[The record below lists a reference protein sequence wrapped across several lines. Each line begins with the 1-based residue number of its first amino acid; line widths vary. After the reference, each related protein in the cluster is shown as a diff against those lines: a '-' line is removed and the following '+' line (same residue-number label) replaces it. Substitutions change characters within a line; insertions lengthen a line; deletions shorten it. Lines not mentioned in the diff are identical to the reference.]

1 MPSFIFCTR
10 YSRSTCFNYAVCFR
24 CLSLPVTLRTVIER
38 VRADVQKLIPP
49 DAVTVKPNKP
59 KYKWRS
65 ERVNIPCTVANTNI
79 ALTTLMAQANVDSWA
94 HGPHLELKKYYLPC
108 QPNMNNKFLE
118 PPAPS
123 EEHLEKPSANPLLA
137 TLLDQGSPMTAE
149 HHNPVSDSPMLSK
162 LLEEQTP
169 VTSNPPP
176 AFTQPKQRKLGKRKS
191 SKDVLSGK
199 GPKQRQS
206 DSDIN
211 ERIISER
218 HGQGIA
224 EKRIDLDSSVGSFD
238 SDQIRPP
245 SVSSVGSIG
254 GQSSTGSI
262 IDLTDIG
269 ESHVKKLEYSLDNI
283 MMKEARMGSMNL
295 NMGMNNQMGG
305 TEGMD
310 FQMPH
315 MTDLHHSQN
324 PHMGDGSEFI
334 HHPQW
339 GSHPTPPRP
348 TSRNSPHHGMV
359 PKNET
364 ASTSLEGNLIGPGD
378 GRDTQGPN
386 LTHCRRNSGHSVRLS
401 SYRRQS
407 SRTSIDSNM
416 SDLVSPDVFSPS
428 SKSPVHHP
436 LASPH
441 RMVSPSHSSAHSSTV
456 TSPIHHPT
464 VSPSHFL
471 SNIKSEPGALVSTP
485 ISMTSPRHSLDS
497 RSGITSPRHSIDS
510 KVEMPSPRHS
520 LDSRSGMS
528 PRNSLDS
535 KSGIFPLT
543 NFSNSMA
550 ASFAPCSTPSPVLY
564 SSGKPSLSALK
575 AQLEMKNDIINSGF
589 ISSQEKDGMKSE
601 ERVMPPVGMKLRLNM
616 KHINDTVKHYDNV
629 SPPES
634 DKSRSSMFDFHSDD
648 EEFSL
653 PHLEKSMTV
662 ISSSPTRLQ
671 ISNKNKLVHS
681 SLKFN
686 KTEKYKRKESK
697 KNSTGDSSKRK
708 RDKDE
713 SKKEKKRKKVSNN
726 SYCKINDNAVYK
738 STTVTVEGVGDN
750 NLKPMPRLKI
760 TKSGVSFESATV
772 DPIERNLQ
780 VKEEV
785 GINIQTENQTY
796 TVASAEKT
804 ETSHER
810 MEVHATE
817 MGSVADKIESQLHSG
832 INAEKDRCDIGQI
845 EANLDTKEISALSE
859 ERESSTN
866 EIKTDVE
873 DNKSMSMDMNNTALK
888 NDKNSADKLEKN
900 ALKFTNHSETLEN
913 LLKEGVDVT
922 IGETVSSESLLS
934 GLLNKEI
941 DKDVKEKSAEKNE
954 RIRNSSVSSEGIFD
968 KIAAMKTENLPEN
981 ENVIDLSKDNT
992 VFVNTK
998 KAVSKSQKL
1007 LKAQQ
1012 HSSSHTK
1019 EDKKASGRTPS
1030 VKLKPVVFPSPT
1042 SAQPHTPSTNVLS
1055 NSSVAKT
1062 ISASPTSTTIGKIGA
1077 VSLATSGSQKHLTQ
1091 TNKSPQ
1097 SSNKLHS
1104 KGSSGAILSK
1114 SAGNLQK
1121 TVQITGSSG
1130 KNSPILQT
1138 GSKSGGSNSNR
1149 STSLSSL
1156 SSKSEKSVE
1165 KTARSSLSGNRTSS
1179 PLLGREKDGSKSR
1192 SSSGSHDRDRER
1204 DKSTSSS
1211 KTSTPVTPVLK
1222 QETAASVL
1230 SFLNPKAGSIAKL
1243 PPIPKKLSSTD
1254 SAKNSPTTSY
1264 VNSTTTT
1271 SPVVTNSNSVSQTT
1285 SARTV
1290 ASGSA
1295 SNPKGKNVQ
1304 SKPNHLNRQLN
1315 NTVSNAGNRAGNN
1328 SPVNYSTK
1336 NHSNSYSNKNNNS
1349 NASNAR
1355 TNSANS
1361 SSNASRVNSGQNVS
1375 NVPSNRGNNSS
1386 QNSRGNAFVN
1396 NQSRGGTHNNNN
1408 NRMNSTNNVPSNTVS
1423 NRSNISGIN
1432 VTHTQGNK
1440 SIASVPNAPRGP
1452 GPPASSNTPTVSAT
1466 PDDRSKTKHS
1476 AHQATARGRKS
1487 SLSAV
1492 IDKLTCKVSVPA
1504 SEANK
1509 QNKTKVE
1516 RVVIDEPPASPEP
1529 DIAANDKVA
1538 NKNDKA
1544 KVVINESPESPE
1556 PENKNGPGSAAQRN
1570 ERTKSEGSI
1579 VSIPLDKQ
1587 VSRSPDVTKQGN
1599 RISGHRQNMGGQE
1612 KGKSNRPGNLSFS
1625 NSSGVKNKISPSPT
1639 LSQSP
1644 ISIPLTPKSLTP
1656 KSNDSQTPIW
1666 NKPNHKV
1673 LKKQNSIE
1681 NMKGHHEDMNGEVL
1695 EDEDLRIIL
1704 NQKPPQGY
1712 RSTPGVPS
1720 SNRSRDSTPVDLS
1733 ATRQSPNT
1741 TNDKVDKSKENKF
1754 VTPVSRSLS
1763 TDKQNEDSEYHNS
1776 QRKSRPNSRPTLSPE
1791 SPCSSP
1797 DNGLIIDVDSS
1808 PKHILCKTNS
1818 PLCNQDG
1825 IRKDFRTS
1833 PNFLKAVKSSPLS
1846 KIRPSPGTS
1855 PTSKER
1861 MSDSSSPCF
1870 LDDDLMDEA
1879 LIGDGADG

>member
-1 MPSFIFCTR
+1 MSI
-10 YSRSTCFNYAVCFR
+10 
-24 CLSLPVTLRTVIER
+24 PVTLRTVIQR
-38 VRADVQKLIPP
+38 VRTEVQKLLPP
-49 DAVTVKPNKP
+49 EPVTVKPNKP
-59 KYKWRS
+59 KWKWRS
-65 ERVNIPCTVANTNI
+65 EIVNIPCTVANTSV
-79 ALTTLMAQANVDSWA
+79 ALTATPAQANVDSWA
-94 HGPHLELKKYYLPC
+94 HGHHLEMRKYFLPC

-123 EEHLEKPSANPLLA
+123 EEHVEKPSANPLLT
-137 TLLDQGSPMTAE
+137 TLLDQGSPMAE
-149 HHNPVSDSPMLSK
+149 HHPNPVNDSPMLSK

-199 GPKQRQS
+199 GPKHRPS
-206 DSDIN
+206 DSDIGTALS
-211 ERIISER
+211 ERVSSER

-224 EKRIDLDSSVGSFD
+224 EKRIDLDSSGASFD
-238 SDQIRPP
+238 GDSIRPP

-254 GQSSTGSI
+254 GHSSTGSI
-262 IDLTDIG
+262 IDLTDFG
-269 ESHVKKLEYSLDNI
+269 ESHVKKLECSLDNI
-283 MMKEARMGSMNL
+283 MMKEARMGNMNL
-295 NMGMNNQMGG
+295 NMGVNMNNQMGG
-305 TEGMD
+305 AEAMD

-315 MTDLHHSQN
+315 MSDLHHSQN
-324 PHMGDGSEFI
+324 PHLGDGSDFI

-364 ASTSLEGNLIGPGD
+364 ASTSLEGNLTGPGD

-386 LTHCRRNSGHSVRLS
+386 PAHCRRNSGHSVRLP

-407 SRTSIDSNM
+407 SRTSVDSNM
-416 SDLVSPDVFSPS
+416 SDLISPDVFSPN
-428 SKSPVHHP
+428 SKSPGHHP
-436 LASPH
+436 LSSPH

-456 TSPIHHPT
+456 TSPVHHPT
-464 VSPSHFL
+464 ASPSHFL
-471 SNIKSEPGALVSTP
+471 SNIKTEPGSSVSTH
-485 ISMTSPRHSLDS
+485 ISMTSPRHSLDSKSGMTSPRLPLDSKSGMTSPRHSLDS
-497 RSGITSPRHSIDS
+497 RSGMTSPR
-510 KVEMPSPRHS
+510 
-520 LDSRSGMS
+520 L
-528 PRNSLDS
+528 SLDS
-535 KSGIFPLT
+535 KSGNFPL
-543 NFSNSMA
+543 NYSNSMA
-550 ASFAPCSTPSPVLY
+550 ASFASCSTPSPVLY

-575 AQLEMKNDIINSGF
+575 AQLEMKNDIFNSGF
-589 ISSQEKDGMKSE
+589 VSSQEKDSFKSE

-671 ISNKNKLVHS
+671 ISNKNKLVHT
-681 SLKFN
+681 LKFN

-726 SYCKINDNAVYK
+726 SYCKIKDNAVYK
-738 STTVTVEGVGDN
+738 STTVPVEGVGEN

-760 TKSGVSFESATV
+760 TKSGVNFESATV
-772 DPIERNLQ
+772 VPVERSPQ

-785 GINIQTENQTY
+785 SMNVRTEKQPMKVDATIP
-796 TVASAEKT
+796 AEKIKFKCEKI
-804 ETSHER
+804 ET
-810 MEVHATE
+810 HATE
-817 MGSVADKIESQLHSG
+817 MGSDAVRLETQSPSG
-832 INAEKDRCDIGQI
+832 INAENKRCDIGKI
-845 EANLDTKEISALSE
+845 ETNMDKSEIIAAISD
-859 ERESSTN
+859 ERESSSK
-866 EIKTDVE
+866 EIKTDTVNVKNVAV
-873 DNKSMSMDMNNTALK
+873 DLDSTAVK
-888 NDKNSADKLEKN
+888 IDSSPTVKVDKN

-913 LLKEGVDVT
+913 LLKESTDMT
-922 IGETVSSESLLS
+922 IGENSSAESVLNE
-934 GLLNKEI
+934 LLNKGI
-941 DKDVKEKSAEKNE
+941 NKDLKEKGAEKNE
-954 RIRNSSVSSEGIFD
+954 HNRTSVSDEGIFD
-968 KIAAMKTENLPEN
+968 KIAAMKNENLPEN
-981 ENVIDLSKDNT
+981 ENVIDLSKDDN
-992 VFVNTK
+992 VSINTK

-1012 HSSSHTK
+1012 RSSSHNK
-1019 EDKKASGRTPS
+1019 EDNKTSGRTPT

-1042 SAQPHTPSTNVLS
+1042 SAQSLTPSTANLS
-1055 NSSVAKT
+1055 NSSLAKT
-1062 ISASPTSTTIGKIGA
+1062 MSASPTSATIGKIGA

-1097 SSNKLHS
+1097 GSNKLPS

-1114 SAGNLQK
+1114 SVGNLQK
-1121 TVQITGSSG
+1121 TVQITGASG
-1130 KNSPILQT
+1130 KSSPILQAA
-1138 GSKSGGSNSNR
+1138 SKSSGSNSSR

-1156 SSKSEKSVE
+1156 SSKSDKSVE
-1165 KTARSSLSGNRTSS
+1165 KTVRASLSSNRTSS
-1179 PLLGREKDGSKSR
+1179 PQLGREKDGSKSR
-1192 SSSGSHDRDRER
+1192 SSSGSRDRDRER
-1204 DKSTSSS
+1204 DKSTSVS
-1211 KTSTPVTPVLK
+1211 KTNTPVTSVLT

-1230 SFLNPKAGSIAKL
+1230 SFLNPKASSIAKL
-1243 PPIPKKLSSTD
+1243 PPIPKKFSSTD
-1254 SAKNSPTTSY
+1254 SAKNSPTTSN
-1264 VNSTTTT
+1264 VTLTTT
-1271 SPVVTNSNSVSQTT
+1271 SSVVVPSSSSVSQTT
-1285 SARTV
+1285 NVRTV
-1290 ASGSA
+1290 TSGSS
-1295 SNPKGKNVQ
+1295 SNPKGKSVQ
-1304 SKPNHLNRQLN
+1304 SKPNHLNRQI
-1315 NTVSNAGNRAGNN
+1315 TAAASTAANRTGNN

-1336 NHSNSYSNKNNNS
+1336 NHVNSYSSKSNNS
-1349 NASNAR
+1349 NAGNHAR

-1361 SSNASRVNSGQNVS
+1361 NSNFSRVNSGQNVS
-1375 NVPSNRGNNSS
+1375 NLAANRGNNPM
-1386 QNSRGNAFVN
+1386 QTNRGNTFVS
-1396 NQSRGGTHNNNN
+1396 NQSRGITHNN
-1408 NRMNSTNNVPSNTVS
+1408 RGMNSTNNVPSNTGS
-1423 NRSNISGIN
+1423 NRSSISGIN
-1432 VTHTQGNK
+1432 AAHAQGNK
-1440 SIASVPNAPRGP
+1440 NIASVPNAPRGP
-1452 GPPASSNTPTVSAT
+1452 GPPAGSNTSNVNSNS
-1466 PDDRSKTKHS
+1466 DEHSKSKHS
-1476 AHQATARGRKS
+1476 AHQTTARGRKS

-1492 IDKLTCKVSVPA
+1492 IDKLTCKVSVPV

-1529 DIAANDKVA
+1529 DIANSEKLANR
-1538 NKNDKA
+1538 NDKA

-1556 PENKNGPGSAAQRN
+1556 PEIKNGSGSRAQRN

-1587 VSRSPDVTKQGN
+1587 TSRSPEVSKQGS
-1599 RISGHRQNMGGQE
+1599 RSSGHRQNFGGQE
-1612 KGKSNRPGNLSFS
+1612 KVKSNRPGNLSFL
-1625 NSSGVKNKISPSPT
+1625 NTSGVKNKLTPSPT

-1644 ISIPLTPKSLTP
+1644 ISIPLTPKS
-1656 KSNDSQTPIW
+1656 NDSQTSVW
-1666 NKPNHKV
+1666 NKPNHKI
-1673 LKKQNSIE
+1673 LKQDSIE
-1681 NMKGHHEDMNGEVL
+1681 KLKSYHEDTNGEVL
-1695 EDEDLRIIL
+1695 EDEDLRILL

-1712 RSTPGVPS
+1712 RNTPGIPG
-1720 SNRSRDSTPVDLS
+1720 SNKSRDSTPVDLS
-1733 ATRQSPNT
+1733 ATRQSPNM
-1741 TNDKVDKSKENKF
+1741 TNNKVDKSKESKF
-1754 VTPVSRSLS
+1754 VTPVSRSAS
-1763 TDKQNEDSEYHNS
+1763 TDRQNEDTGNHIS
-1776 QRKSRPNSRPTLSPE
+1776 QRKSRSNSRPILSPE

-1808 PKHILCKTNS
+1808 PKHILSKTNS
-1818 PLCNQDG
+1818 PMCNQDG
-1825 IRKDFRTS
+1825 IKKDFRTS

-1861 MSDSSSPCF
+1861 MSDSSSPCY

>member
-1 MPSFIFCTR
+1 M
-10 YSRSTCFNYAVCFR
+10 
-24 CLSLPVTLRTVIER
+24 
-38 VRADVQKLIPP
+38 
-49 DAVTVKPNKP
+49 TVKPNKP
-59 KYKWRS
+59 KFKWRS
-65 ERVNIPCTVANTNI
+65 EKVNIPCTVTNTSVT
-79 ALTTLMAQANVDSWA
+79 LTPQLAQANVDSWA
-94 HGPHLELKKYYLPC
+94 YGPHLELKKYYLPH
-108 QPNMNNKFLE
+108 QPSMNNKFME
-118 PPAPS
+118 PPPPS
-123 EEHLEKPSANPLLA
+123 EEHIEKPSANPLLA
-137 TLLDQGSPMTAE
+137 TLLDQGSPMTE
-149 HHNPVSDSPMLSK
+149 QHHNPVSDSPMLSK

-199 GPKQRQS
+199 GPKQRPS

-211 ERIISER
+211 ERLISER

-224 EKRIDLDSSVGSFD
+224 EKRIDLDSSGGSFEG
-238 SDQIRPP
+238 DQIRPP

-269 ESHVKKLEYSLDNI
+269 ESHVKKLEYTLDNI
-283 MMKEARMGSMNL
+283 MSKEAGMGHMNL
-295 NMGMNNQMGG
+295 NMSMNNNQMGG
-305 TEGMD
+305 AEGMN

-315 MTDLHHSQN
+315 MMDMHHSQN

-348 TSRNSPHHGMV
+348 TSRNSPHHSMV

-364 ASTSLEGNLIGPGD
+364 ASTSLEGNLTGPGD

-386 LTHCRRNSGHSVRLS
+386 LTHCRRNSGHAVRLS

-416 SDLVSPDVFSPS
+416 SDLVSPDVFSPN

-456 TSPIHHPT
+456 TSPVHHPT

-471 SNIKSEPGALVSTP
+471 SNIKSEPGAVVSTP

-497 RSGITSPRHSIDS
+497 RSGITSPRHPLDS
-510 KVEMPSPRHS
+510 KGEITSPRHS
-520 LDSRSGMS
+520 LDSRMS

-535 KSGIFPLT
+535 KSGMYPLT
-543 NFSNSMA
+543 CLSNSLPG
-550 ASFAPCSTPSPVLY
+550 SFAPCSTPSPVLY

-575 AQLEMKNDIINSGF
+575 AQLEMKNDIMNSGF
-589 ISSQEKDGMKSE
+589 MSSQEKEGLKSE
-601 ERVMPPVGMKLRLNM
+601 ERVGPPGGMKLRLNM

-671 ISNKNKLVHS
+671 ISNKNKMVN

-726 SYCKINDNAVYK
+726 SYSKINDNAVYK
-738 STTVTVEGVGDN
+738 STTVTVEGVGEN

-760 TKSGVSFESATV
+760 TKSGVNFESATV
-772 DPIERNLQ
+772 VPIERSPQ
-780 VKEEV
+780 VKEET
-785 GINIQTENQTY
+785 GINIKTDNQANTAAPVDKVR
-796 TVASAEKT
+796 TGN
-804 ETSHER
+804 ER
-810 MEVHATE
+810 METQAME
-817 MGSVADKIESQLHSG
+817 IGNIADKVGIELTSG
-832 INAEKDRCDIGQI
+832 INAENDKFVIGQI
-845 EANLDTKEISALSE
+845 EANIDAKEISALLE
-859 ERESSTN
+859 EKESPKN
-866 EIKTDVE
+866 EIKINNEE
-873 DNKSMSMDMNNTALK
+873 DKSISVNINNTAVK
-888 NDKNSADKLEKN
+888 NDRSSAAKFEKN
-900 ALKFTNHSETLEN
+900 ASFHNHSETLEN
-913 LLKEGVDVT
+913 LLKEGVDIT
-922 IGETVSSESLLS
+922 IGEKASSDSLLS
-934 GLLNKEI
+934 SLLTKEVE
-941 DKDVKEKSAEKNE
+941 KDVKQKSIEKNE

-968 KIAAMKTENLPEN
+968 KIAAMKTENSSEN
-981 ENVIDLSKDNT
+981 ENVIDLSKDNAGL
-992 VFVNTK
+992 VNTK
-998 KAVSKSQKL
+998 KTVSKSQKL
-1007 LKAQQ
+1007 FKAQQ
-1012 HSSSHTK
+1012 STSSHPK
-1019 EDKKASGRTPS
+1019 EDKKASGRTPT
-1030 VKLKPVVFPSPT
+1030 VKLKPVMFPSPT
-1042 SAQPHTPSTNVLS
+1042 SAQPLTPTTNVLS

-1091 TNKSPQ
+1091 PNKSPQ
-1097 SSNKLHS
+1097 NSHKLPS

-1121 TVQITGSSG
+1121 TVQITGASG
-1130 KNSPILQT
+1130 KNSPILQS
-1138 GSKSGGSNSNR
+1138 GSKSGGSNANR

-1156 SSKSEKSVE
+1156 SSKSDKSLE
-1165 KTARSSLSGNRTSS
+1165 KTARTSLSGNRTSS
-1179 PLLGREKDGSKSR
+1179 PLLGREKDSSKSR
-1192 SSSGSHDRDRER
+1192 SSSGSRDRDR
-1204 DKSTSSS
+1204 DKSTSAS
-1211 KTSTPVTPVLK
+1211 KTSTPATPVLK

-1230 SFLNPKAGSIAKL
+1230 SFLNPKASSIAKL

-1264 VNSTTTT
+1264 VNSTTT
-1271 SPVVTNSNSVSQTT
+1271 SPVVTSSVSQTT
-1285 SARTV
+1285 STRTV
-1290 ASGSA
+1290 SSGAA
-1295 SNPKGKNVQ
+1295 SNSKGKNVH
-1304 SKPNHLNRQLN
+1304 SKPNNLNRQLN
-1315 NTVSNAGNRAGNN
+1315 NTVANAGNRTGNN
-1328 SPVNYSTK
+1328 SPVNYSNK
-1336 NHSNSYSNKNNNS
+1336 NHSNSYSNKNNS
-1349 NASNAR
+1349 NANNAR
-1355 TNSANS
+1355 MNSANS
-1361 SSNASRVNSGQNVS
+1361 GSNASRVNSGQNAS
-1375 NVPSNRGNNSS
+1375 NVPSNRGNNNSS
-1386 QNSRGNAFVN
+1386 QNSRGNASVN
-1396 NQSRGGTHNNNN
+1396 NQNRGVSHSNSN
-1408 NRMNSTNNVPSNTVS
+1408 NRMNSTNNVPSNAVS

-1432 VTHTQGNK
+1432 TTYNQGNK
-1440 SIASVPNAPRGP
+1440 NIASVPNAPRGP
-1452 GPPASSNTPTVSAT
+1452 GPPASSNATTISSTHDDHSKPKQTAPQPTV
-1466 PDDRSKTKHS
+1466 
-1476 AHQATARGRKS
+1476 RGRKS

-1492 IDKLTCKVSVPA
+1492 IDKLTCKVSVPT

-1509 QNKTKVE
+1509 QAKPNVE

-1529 DIAANDKVA
+1529 ETANDKVVD
-1538 NKNDKA
+1538 KGEKA

-1556 PENKNGPGSAAQRN
+1556 PENKNCGGSGAQKN

-1587 VSRSPDVTKQGN
+1587 VSRSPDITKQGN
-1599 RISGHRQNMGGQE
+1599 RVSGHRQSIGGQE
-1612 KGKSNRPGNLSFS
+1612 KGISNRPGNLSFS
-1625 NSSGVKNKISPSPT
+1625 NSSGVKNKSSPSPT

-1644 ISIPLTPKSLTP
+1644 ISIPLTPKS
-1656 KSNDSQTPIW
+1656 NDSQTPLW
-1666 NKPNHKV
+1666 NKPNHQV

-1681 NMKGHHEDMNGEVL
+1681 NLKTPHEDTNGEVV

-1712 RSTPGVPS
+1712 HNTPGAPG
-1720 SNRSRDSTPVDLS
+1720 SNRSRGSTPVDLNV
-1733 ATRQSPNT
+1733 TRQSPNIM
-1741 TNDKVDKSKENKF
+1741 NDKMDKSKENKF
-1754 VTPVSRSLS
+1754 VMPVSRALS
-1763 TDKQNEDSEYHNS
+1763 TDKQNEDSENRVS
-1776 QRKSRPNSRPTLSPE
+1776 PKKSRPNSRPILSPE

-1818 PLCNQDG
+1818 PMCNQDG